1 MITSTTQ
8 KRQIIKK
15 ARESW
20 VLVVYTFNPSTQELE
35 VGESMSLGPAC
46 YTEQV
51 PGQAGLLER
60 KTLFQKKEREKA
72 SKGGEEH

>member
-20 VLVVYTFNPSTQELE
+20 VLELE
-35 VGESMSLGPAC
+35 AGESMSLGPVC